1 MTNCETK
8 EVKERGRG
16 EGGGGGC
23 KGASTIMMQEE
34 EETGFSLCSEPHSL
48 ILNETESEEGK
59 QMGEDHPKSDIA

>member
-1 MTNCETK
+1 
-8 EVKERGRG
+8 
-16 EGGGGGC
+16 
-23 KGASTIMMQEE
+23 MMQEE